1 VDTVKTAM
9 AALQIALL
17 TLLAAGLTRWLRQ
30 GESTRSMREW
40 IEDRSQFLAK
50 LVNCPHCLSF
60 WLAVGGTSVLV
71 AIRGMSL
78 LEFALFVLIGW
89 RGAYFINRTVDGR
102 QEAASA
108 IPPECLQCGDSLD
121 RQTFIERG
129 SLAFCS
135 PDCWFD
141 YLRQRPIPRDQLL
154 GAGGE
159 ILRQEIYPM
168 SYKNVT
174 PAEALQLLEEGES
187 HRYVDVR
194 SIPEFQNGHP
204 KGSFNVPVMHREA
217 AGMVPN
223 PDFLTVMQVHFDQDT
238 PLLIGC
244 QSGVRSV
251 RAAEALV
258 ASGFTQVTNVT
269 GGFGGVKD
277 QMGTVVV
284 KGWFEE
290 GLPVDYGDPDER
302 SYAALHGQRQTGGGA

>member
-1 VDTVKTAM
+1 
-9 AALQIALL
+9 
-17 TLLAAGLTRWLRQ
+17 
-30 GESTRSMREW
+30 
-40 IEDRSQFLAK
+40 
-50 LVNCPHCLSF
+50 
-60 WLAVGGTSVLV
+60 
-71 AIRGMSL
+71 
-78 LEFALFVLIGW
+78 
-89 RGAYFINRTVDGR
+89 
-102 QEAASA
+102 
-108 IPPECLQCGDSLD
+108 
-121 RQTFIERG
+121 
-129 SLAFCS
+129 
-135 PDCWFD
+135 
-141 YLRQRPIPRDQLL
+141 
-154 GAGGE
+154 
-159 ILRQEIYPM
+159 M